1 MRELEFL
8 PEDYIRA
15 RYHRRIGFIRSW
27 LLLAL
32 GLAMVLWSLQMGKWV
47 QDARAEL
54 QALRGTG
61 YAAGVD
67 VEKVEKLQTEQRAYE
82 RRLGILQRFGPTGS
96 VASVVAALAD
106 LVPDEV
112 VLEEVSLS
120 SSEAAPR
127 SPALRVAG
135 WAPSEVLVTRTL
147 GALEASPSLEGALLV
162 ESKPG
167 GANENADRC
176 YFVITVKGVD
186 VSETEEN
193 AGGISPERA
202 QTLGH

>member
-32 GLAMVLWSLQMGKWV
+32 GLAMVLWSLQVGKWV

-61 YAAGVD
+61 YAAGVE
-67 VEKVEKLQTEQRAYE
+67 VEKVEKLQVEQRTYE
-82 RRLGILQRFGPTGS
+82 RRLSVLQRFGPTGS

-112 VLEEVSLS
+112 ELEEAILS
-120 SSEAAPR
+120 GSEAAPR

-135 WAPSEVLVTRTL
+135 WASSEVLVTRTL

-167 GANENADRC
+167 SNGNADRR

-186 VSETEEN
+186 ISETEEN

>member
-1 MRELEFL
+1 VRELEFL

-61 YAAGVD
+61 YAAGVE
-67 VEKVEKLQTEQRAYE
+67 VEKVEKLQAEQRAYQ
-82 RRLGILQRFGPTGS
+82 RRLGILQRFRPTGS
-96 VASVVAALAD
+96 VASLVAALAD

-112 VLEEVSLS
+112 VLEEASLS
-120 SSEAAPR
+120 GSEAAPR

-167 GANENADRC
+167 ANGNADRR
-176 YFVITVKGVD
+176 YFVITVKVVD
-186 VSETEEN
+186 VPQPEEN
-193 AGGISPERA
+193 PGGTSPKCA
-202 QTLGH
+202 QTPGR

>member
-1 MRELEFL
+1 VRELEFL

-32 GLAMVLWSLQMGKWV
+32 GLAMVLWSLQMSQWV

-61 YAAGVD
+61 YAAGME
-67 VEKVEKLQTEQRAYE
+67 VEKVEKLQAEQRTYE
-82 RRLGILQRFGPTGS
+82 QRLSVLQRFGPTGS
-96 VASVVAALAD
+96 VATVLVALAD

-112 VLEEVSLS
+112 VLEEASLNA
-120 SSEAAPR
+120 SETAPR

-147 GALEASPSLEGALLV
+147 GALEASPSLKGALLV

-167 GANENADRC
+167 ANGNADCR

-186 VSETEEN
+186 VSKTEEN

>member
-32 GLAMVLWSLQMGKWV
+32 GLAMVLWSLQMSQWV

-61 YAAGVD
+61 YAAGVE
-67 VEKVEKLQTEQRAYE
+67 VEKVEKLQAEQRTYE
-82 RRLGILQRFGPTGS
+82 RRLSVLQRFGPTGS
-96 VASVVAALAD
+96 VATVLVVLAD

-112 VLEEVSLS
+112 VLEEASLNA
-120 SSEAAPR
+120 SETAPR

-147 GALEASPSLEGALLV
+147 GALEASPSLKGALLV

-167 GANENADRC
+167 ANGNADCR

-186 VSETEEN
+186 VSKTEEN

>member
-32 GLAMVLWSLQMGKWV
+32 GLAMVLWSLQLGKWV

-67 VEKVEKLQTEQRAYE
+67 VEKVEKLQAEQRAYE
-82 RRLGILQRFGPTGS
+82 RRLGVLQRFGPTGS
-96 VASVVAALAD
+96 MASVVAALAD

-112 VLEEVSLS
+112 VLEEASLS
-120 SSEAAPR
+120 GSEAAPR
-127 SPALRVAG
+127 SPELRVAG
-135 WAPSEVLVTRTL
+135 WAPSEVLVTQTL
-147 GALEASPSLEGALLV
+147 GALEASEPLEGALLV

-167 GANENADRC
+167 VNETPDRR
-176 YFVITVKGVD
+176 YFVITAKAVD
-186 VSETEEN
+186 VPQPEEN
-193 AGGISPERA
+193 PGGTSLKSA
-202 QTLGH
+202 QTPRR

>member
-47 QDARAEL
+47 QGARAEL

-67 VEKVEKLQTEQRAYE
+67 VEKVEKLQAEQRAYE
-82 RRLGILQRFGPTGS
+82 RRLSILQRFGPTGL
-96 VASVVAALAD
+96 VVSVVAALAD

-112 VLEEVSLS
+112 VLEEASLS
-120 SSEAAPR
+120 GSEAAPR

-135 WAPSEVLVTRTL
+135 WAPSEVLVTQTL

-167 GANENADRC
+167 TNGNADRR
-176 YFVITVKGVD
+176 YFVITVKAVD
-186 VSETEEN
+186 VPQPEEN
-193 AGGISPERA
+193 PGGTSPKCA
-202 QTLGH
+202 QTPGR

>member
-61 YAAGVD
+61 YAAGVE
-67 VEKVEKLQTEQRAYE
+67 VEKVEKLQAEQRAYG
-82 RRLGILQRFGPTGS
+82 RRLAVLQRFGPTGS
-96 VASVVAALAD
+96 AASVVAALAD

-112 VLEEVSLS
+112 VLEEASLIG
-120 SSEAAPR
+120 SETAPR

-167 GANENADRC
+167 ANENADRR

-193 AGGISPERA
+193 ADGISPERA
-202 QTLGH
+202 QTPGH

>member
-32 GLAMVLWSLQMGKWV
+32 GLAMVLWSLQMGQWV

-61 YAAGVD
+61 YAAGVE
-67 VEKVEKLQTEQRAYE
+67 VEKVEKLQAEQRTYE
-82 RRLGILQRFGPTGS
+82 RRLSILQRFGPTGS

-112 VLEEVSLS
+112 VLEEASLS
-120 SSEAAPR
+120 GSEAAPR
-127 SPALRVAG
+127 SPAVRVAG

-147 GALEASPSLEGALLV
+147 GALEASPFLKDALLV
-162 ESKPG
+162 ESKPE
-167 GANENADRC
+167 ANGSADRR

-186 VSETEEN
+186 VSEPEEN

-202 QTLGH
+202 QTLGR

>member
-32 GLAMVLWSLQMGKWV
+32 GLAMVLWSLQVGQWV

-67 VEKVEKLQTEQRAYE
+67 VEKVEKLQAEQRAYE

-112 VLEEVSLS
+112 VLEEASLS
-120 SSEAAPR
+120 GSEAVPR

-147 GALEASPSLEGALLV
+147 GALEASPSLEDALLV

-167 GANENADRC
+167 ANGNADRR

>member
-8 PEDYIRA
+8 PEDYLRA

-32 GLAMVLWSLQMGKWV
+32 GLAMVLWSLQVGKWV
-47 QDARAEL
+47 QGARAEL

-61 YAAGVD
+61 YAAGLD
-67 VEKVEKLQTEQRAYE
+67 VEKVERLQSEQRAYE
-82 RRLGILQRFGPTGS
+82 RRLGLLQRFGATGS
-96 VASVVAALAD
+96 VASLLAALAD

-112 VLEEVSLS
+112 VLEEVILS
-120 SSEAAPR
+120 GSEAAPR
-127 SPALRVAG
+127 SPAIRLAG
-135 WAPSEVLVTRTL
+135 WAPSEVLVTQTL
-147 GALEASPSLEGALLV
+147 GVLEASPALEGALLV

-167 GANENADRC
+167 ASGNADRR
-176 YFVITVKGVD
+176 YFVITVKGVG

-193 AGGISPERA
+193 AGGISSERA
-202 QTLGH
+202 QTPGH

>member
-15 RYHRRIGFIRSW
+15 RYHRRVGFIRSW

-32 GLAMVLWSLQMGKWV
+32 GLAMVLWSLQMGQWI

-67 VEKVEKLQTEQRAYE
+67 VEKVEKLQAEQRGYE
-82 RRLGILQRFGPTGS
+82 RRLSILQRFGPTGS
-96 VASVVAALAD
+96 VASVMVALAD
-106 LVPDEV
+106 LVPEEV

-120 SSEAAPR
+120 GSEAAPR
-127 SPALRVAG
+127 SPALRVVG
-135 WAPSEVLVTRTL
+135 WAPSEVLVTQSL
-147 GALEASPSLEGALLV
+147 GALEASPFLEGVLLV

-167 GANENADRC
+167 VNGSADRRR
-176 YFVITVKGVD
+176 FVITVNGVD
-186 VSETEEN
+186 VSETEED
-193 AGGISPERA
+193 AGGTSPERT
-202 QTLGH
+202 QTPGH

>member
-61 YAAGVD
+61 YAAGVE
-67 VEKVEKLQTEQRAYE
+67 VEKVEKLQAEQRGYE

-112 VLEEVSLS
+112 VLEEASLS
-120 SSEAAPR
+120 GSEAAPR
-127 SPALRVAG
+127 SPELRVAG

-167 GANENADRC
+167 ANGNADLR

-193 AGGISPERA
+193 AGGTSPERA
-202 QTLGH
+202 QTPGH

>member
-1 MRELEFL
+1 VRELEFL

-61 YAAGVD
+61 YAAGVE
-67 VEKVEKLQTEQRAYE
+67 VEKVEKLQAEQRAYG
-82 RRLGILQRFGPTGS
+82 RRLAVLQRFGPTGS
-96 VASVVAALAD
+96 AASVVAALAD

-112 VLEEVSLS
+112 VLEEASLIG
-120 SSEAAPR
+120 SETAPR

-167 GANENADRC
+167 ANENADRR

-193 AGGISPERA
+193 ADGISPERA
-202 QTLGH
+202 QTPGH

>member
-54 QALRGTG
+54 QALRSTG

-67 VEKVEKLQTEQRAYE
+67 VEKVEKLQVEQRGYE
-82 RRLGILQRFGPTGS
+82 RRLSVVQQFGPRGS
-96 VASVVAALAD
+96 VASLVASLAD
-106 LVPDEV
+106 LMPDEV
-112 VLEEVSLS
+112 VLEEASLS
-120 SSEAAPR
+120 SSDADPGLLTVR
-127 SPALRVAG
+127 VTGWSPH
-135 WAPSEVLVTRTL
+135 EVLVTRTL
-147 GALEASPSLEGALLV
+147 GALEASESFEKALLV

-167 GANENADRC
+167 TNENADRRC
-176 YFVITVKGVD
+176 FVITMNAVGVP
-186 VSETEEN
+186 ETEEKQDV
-193 AGGISPERA
+193 ASSDRA
-202 QTLGH
+202 QAPGR

>member
-32 GLAMVLWSLQMGKWV
+32 GLAMVLWSLQMSQWV

-61 YAAGVD
+61 YAAGVE
-67 VEKVEKLQTEQRAYE
+67 VEKVEKLQAEQRTYE
-82 RRLGILQRFGPTGS
+82 RRLSVLQRFGPTGS
-96 VASVVAALAD
+96 VATVLVALAD

-112 VLEEVSLS
+112 VLEEASLNA
-120 SSEAAPR
+120 SETAPR

-147 GALEASPSLEGALLV
+147 GALEASPSLKGALLV

-167 GANENADRC
+167 ANGNADCR

-186 VSETEEN
+186 VSKTEEN

>member
-1 MRELEFL
+1 VRELEFL

-32 GLAMVLWSLQMGKWV
+32 GLAMVLWSLQMGQWV

-67 VEKVEKLQTEQRAYE
+67 VEKVEKLQAEQRGYE

-112 VLEEVSLS
+112 VLEEASLS
-120 SSEAAPR
+120 GSEAAPR

-135 WAPSEVLVTRTL
+135 WASSEVLVTRTL
-147 GALEASPSLEGALLV
+147 GALEASPALEGALLV

-167 GANENADRC
+167 ANGSADRR

-202 QTLGH
+202 PTPGH

>member
-1 MRELEFL
+1 M
-8 PEDYIRA
+8 
-15 RYHRRIGFIRSW
+15 
-27 LLLAL
+27 
-32 GLAMVLWSLQMGKWV
+32 
-47 QDARAEL
+47 
-54 QALRGTG
+54 
-61 YAAGVD
+61 
-67 VEKVEKLQTEQRAYE
+67 
-82 RRLGILQRFGPTGS
+82 
-96 VASVVAALAD
+96 ASVVAALAD

-112 VLEEVSLS
+112 VLEEASLS

-167 GANENADRC
+167 ANGNADRR